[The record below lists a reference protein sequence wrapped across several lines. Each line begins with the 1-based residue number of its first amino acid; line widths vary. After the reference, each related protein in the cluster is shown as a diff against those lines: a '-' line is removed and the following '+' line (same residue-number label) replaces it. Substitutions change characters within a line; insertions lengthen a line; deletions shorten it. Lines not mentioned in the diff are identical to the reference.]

1 MSKKNVLAVAEAA
14 DGRLRAVSREV
25 ASAARAVADGLGGAM
40 HVFAAGP
47 PGTAR
52 AAAELAHWGAD
63 KLMAVES
70 DPVSAVE
77 SAPASAVGAPG
88 AQAAVLAE
96 HVRSGAYGAV
106 LFAAST
112 WGKDM
117 APRVAARLGA
127 PLLSDVTELAV
138 DGGDLRVLRPVFAGK
153 ALARVRVPGATAVVT
168 IRPNV
173 FAATEHPSGATA
185 EELLAGAVS
194 AEVPP
199 SAETGSGGS
208 TGGYRVIGFEPSGGA
223 TVDVGE
229 AAVVVSGGRGM
240 QGPEHW
246 GMLEELRDA
255 LGETAALGASRA
267 VVDAGWRP
275 HAEQVGQTGKTVT
288 PKLYFALGISGAIQ
302 HLAGMR
308 TSGVIVAVNR
318 DADAP
323 IFGVADYG
331 IVGDVFEVV
340 PALTDAVRKLRA
352 E

>member
-1 MSKKNVLAVAEAA
+1 MKKNNVLAVAEAA
-14 DGRLRAVSREV
+14 DGRLRAASREV
-25 ASAARAVADGLGGAM
+25 ASAARTAADGLGGAV

-47 PGTAR
+47 AGTAKT
-52 AAAELAHWGAD
+52 AAELARWGAD
-63 KLMAVES
+63 QLVVAESEMAL
-70 DPVSAVE
+70 ATR
-77 SAPASAVGAPG
+77 GPG
-88 AQAAVLAE
+88 AHAAVLAE

-106 LFAAST
+106 LFAATT
-112 WGKDM
+112 WGKDV
-117 APRVAARLGA
+117 APRVAAQLGA
-127 PLLSDVTELAV
+127 PLLSDATELAV
-138 DGGDLRVLRPVFAGK
+138 EGGDLLVVRPVFAGK
-153 ALARVRVPGATAVVT
+153 ALARVRVAGATAVVS

-173 FAATEHPSGATA
+173 FSATQRPNGATA
-185 EELLAGAVS
+185 EALLAGAVS
-194 AEVPP
+194 VEAP
-199 SAETGSGGS
+199 SVTGADSGGS
-208 TGGYRVIGFEPSGGA
+208 AAGYRVIGFEPSGGA
-223 TVDVGE
+223 AVDVGE

-246 GMLEELRDA
+246 GLLEELREA

-318 DADAP
+318 DVDAP

-340 PALTDAVRKLRA
+340 PALTAAIRKLR
-352 E
+352 EE

>member
-127 PLLSDVTELAV
+127 PQ
-138 DGGDLRVLRPVFAGK
+138 
-153 ALARVRVPGATAVVT
+153 
-168 IRPNV
+168 
-173 FAATEHPSGATA
+173 
-185 EELLAGAVS
+185 
-194 AEVPP
+194 
-199 SAETGSGGS
+199 
-208 TGGYRVIGFEPSGGA
+208 IG
-223 TVDVGE
+223 
-229 AAVVVSGGRGM
+229 
-240 QGPEHW
+240 
-246 GMLEELRDA
+246 
-255 LGETAALGASRA
+255 RA
-267 VVDAGWRP
+267 HV
-275 HAEQVGQTGKTVT
+275 
-288 PKLYFALGISGAIQ
+288 
-302 HLAGMR
+302 
-308 TSGVIVAVNR
+308 
-318 DADAP
+318 
-323 IFGVADYG
+323 
-331 IVGDVFEVV
+331 
-340 PALTDAVRKLRA
+340 
-352 E
+352 